1 MRNRV
6 LLAVGTAAVFLPA
19 LLFAQQRPMAAAA
32 GPHLEGTWELSA
44 GVGGL
49 VIGKAPTGKSAAFA
63 PGGVLRVGYNLNQM
77 WNLSVGAYGGYGTS
91 WTPGTGNTA
100 YLSPF
105 AAATWT
111 PDLNQVTSPFVTAGV
126 GLFWRKTA
134 SQTDAAGHVG
144 VGVRHI
150 LKDNLAVRGE
160 IGLEVFNF
168 KPNPAVGSQTSG
180 AGFVSVGLSYF
191 LGKKVVTTVQVTP
204 AVATLTSL
212 HQTQQLAAA
221 AMDQHGGPMS
231 GQVFGWR
238 SSNPAVATVS
248 QTGTVTAVG
257 EGSATI
263 SATAAAVS
271 GNATVTVAQAAATVA
286 VSPATASLT
295 SLGATQQMEASA
307 RDANDNAFPGAT
319 FSWTSSDPSVAS
331 VAASGLVTA
340 VGNGTAQ
347 ITATSGGHNAVAT
360 VTVAQA
366 TSAVAVTPATAS
378 FTAAGATAQ
387 LTAQATDGSGNAIAG
402 KTFTWSSDAPS
413 VATVSETG
421 LVTAVANGMA
431 HITATADDK
440 SGSAAVTVT
449 PVALPAANEVT
460 VMTHVTF
467 LSGRATLTRAAQ
479 TELNKFAV
487 AIRTNP
493 DAKWEISGYTDN
505 VGRRATNVRL
515 SRLRAQAVKNYLVRR
530 GVAAASMSVVGYG
543 PDHPIANNRTASGRA
558 QNRRI
563 EIKRL
568 Q

>member
-1 MRNRV
+1 MRNRIW
-6 LLAVGTAAVFLPA
+6 LAAGTAAVFLPA
-19 LLFAQQRPMAAAA
+19 LLFAQQGPS

-63 PGGVLRVGYNLNQM
+63 PGGVLRVGYNLTPM
-77 WNLSVGAYGGYGTS
+77 WNISVGTYGGYGTS
-91 WTPGTGNTA
+91 WTPGVGNTA

-111 PDLNQVTSPFVTAGV
+111 PDINQPTSPFVTAGV
-126 GLFWRKTA
+126 GFFWRKTT
-134 SQTDAAGHVG
+134 SQTNAAGHVG
-144 VGVRHI
+144 IGLRHI
-150 LKDNLAVRGE
+150 LQDNLALRGE
-160 IGLEVFNF
+160 VGLEVFSF
-168 KPNPAVGSQTSG
+168 KAGPLATSSVTSG

-191 LGKKVVTTVQVTP
+191 VGRKVVTTIQVTP

-212 HQTQQLAAA
+212 RQTQQLAATA
-221 AMDQHGGPMS
+221 KDQHGNPMT
-231 GQVFGWR
+231 GKVFGWR

-248 QTGTVTAVG
+248 QTGLVTAVT
-257 EGSATI
+257 EGSTTI
-263 SATAAAVS
+263 SATTEAIS
-271 GNATVTVAQAAATVA
+271 GSATVTVAQAAATVA
-286 VSPATASLT
+286 VSPATATLNA
-295 SLGATQQMEASA
+295 LGATQQLTASA
-307 RDANDNAFPGAT
+307 QDANDNAFPGAQ

-340 VGNGTAQ
+340 VGNGTAT
-347 ITATSGGHNAVAT
+347 ITATSSGHSAT
-360 VTVAQA
+360 AAVTVAQA
-366 TSAVAVTPATAS
+366 TAAVAVTPATAS

-387 LTAQATDGSGNAIAG
+387 LTAQATDGSGNAITG
-402 KTFTWSSDAPS
+402 KTFTWTSDAPS
-413 VATVSETG
+413 VATVNQTG

-449 PVALPAANEVT
+449 PVALPAANEVA

-467 LSGRATLTRAAQ
+467 LSGRATLTRAAR
-479 TELNKFAV
+479 TELDKFAV
-487 AIRTNP
+487 AIRANP
-493 DAKWEISGYTDN
+493 EAKWEIAGYTDN

-515 SRLRAQAVKNYLVRR
+515 SRLRAQAVKTYLVRR
-530 GVAAASMSVVGYG
+530 GVTASSMSVVGYG